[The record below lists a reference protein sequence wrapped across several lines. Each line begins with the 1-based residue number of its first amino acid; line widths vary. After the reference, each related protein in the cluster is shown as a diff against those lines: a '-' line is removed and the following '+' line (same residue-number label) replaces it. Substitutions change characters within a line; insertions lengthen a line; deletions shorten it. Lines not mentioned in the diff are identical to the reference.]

1 MMHQAS
7 IEADAPQAEHIVRA
21 LEEAIEPEAVAVGLF
36 DRGHGRFEIF
46 AHYAGVAS
54 PRCSAAA
61 DRSRPAATERSARS
75 ASRRCRKPI
84 G

>member
-46 AHYAGVAS
+46 AHYAES
-54 PRCSAAA
+54 PPRDALLLLIARPPA
-61 DRSRPAATERSARS
+61 TARSGRS